1 MVEIQEE
8 SKQEQPTRTTA
19 ARPALRLDP
28 AKVAQKARE
37 IAEII
42 EDGEGFIG
50 QAIGQEAMA
59 EIERRTEVFDTLARD
74 FDWQLGKVSSTILC
88 SRDVAK
94 SI

>member
-8 SKQEQPTRTTA
+8 QKQEQPVRTTA
-19 ARPALRLDP
+19 KPALRLDP

-59 EIERRTEVFDTLARD
+59 EIERRTELFNTLAKD
-74 FDWQLGKVSSTILC
+74 FDWQVGKVSNMVQSVYHM
-88 SRDVAK
+88 R
-94 SI
+94 